1 MEAPYTW
8 KWLLVKKNCYFDWQD
23 DKNLAG
29 IWQFHWTH
37 CELWIDPSLPHFYI
51 VFILYWNCSGPEY
64 SWNTA
69 CWTLINNLSNLGS
82 KFIFFI
88 LLHIWSQPL
97 LLKRAW
103 VNDMIKILF
112 TVLLFNITYIG
123 FEEWFDKN
131 HWTKWNPFGICYLI
145 FLSPDFFATVFS
157 SELWT
162 RSDSVIILFIKW
174 TGNNTKCKIY
184 VHTIIV

>member
-1 MEAPYTW
+1 MQLKFVVP
-8 KWLLVKKNCYFDWQD
+8 VKLPVLFPWQS
-23 DKNLAG
+23 KVV
-29 IWQFHWTH
+29 
-37 CELWIDPSLPHFYI
+37 DPVNQSLHHVYI
-51 VFILYWNCSGPEY
+51 VVLFIHICSCPRY

-69 CWTLINNLSNLGS
+69 CWTLINNLSTFRQYICFS
-82 KFIFFI
+82 
-88 LLHIWSQPL
+88 LLHIWSQPF

-131 HWTKWNPFGICYLI
+131 HWTKWNPFGIYYII

-157 SELWT
+157 SEFWT
-162 RSDSVIILFIKW
+162 RSDSLLFYLSNEPEIKLKE
-174 TGNNTKCKIY
+174 KCMS
-184 VHTIIV
+184 TP